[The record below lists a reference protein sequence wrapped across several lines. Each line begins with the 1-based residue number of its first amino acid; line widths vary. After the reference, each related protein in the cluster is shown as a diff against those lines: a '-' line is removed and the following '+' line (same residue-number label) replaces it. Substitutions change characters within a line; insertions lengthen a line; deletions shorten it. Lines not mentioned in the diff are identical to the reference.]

1 MSKEI
6 SPVNTNIESKQ
17 TEAEFREFEELVS
30 KNLFWDSHA
39 GIFPAPDADLSGL
52 LAWRDADV
60 NYVSINVG
68 FDVIDWQTTFRTL
81 VAYRYRLVE
90 LAEFVSIISSVE
102 DILTAKREK
111 KLAVSFDIEGANA
124 LDGDLAMVSALHDL
138 GVRQMLL
145 AYNLGNMAAG
155 GCHDIDAGLTTFGRE
170 VVKEMNQVGMIVD
183 CSHVSHRAS
192 IEMMEISSQPVVFTH
207 SNPVAIWPHGR
218 NILDDQ
224 IRKCAVTGGVVGING
239 MGIFLG
245 ENDTSDRVYADHAC
259 YVADLVGPAHVGI
272 GLDYKPPS
280 KTAESL
286 GAILQAR
293 PDYWPSLTSIQN
305 QVYQARVTRTT
316 TGNMQNTIA
325 SGLVTRPPSRFSWR
339 KFLPCGKRGLDVDR
353 LSARNK

>member
-1 MSKEI
+1 M
-6 SPVNTNIESKQ
+6 NTKIETKQ
-17 TEAEFREFEELVS
+17 TEPALRKFEDLVS

-52 LAWRDADV
+52 LAWRDANV

-124 LDGDLAMVSALHDL
+124 LDCDLAMVSALHDL

-145 AYNLGNMAAG
+145 AYNLGNMAAS
-155 GCHDIDAGLTTFGRE
+155 GCHDIDAGLTPYGHE
-170 VVKEMNQVGMIVD
+170 VVKEMNRVGMIVD
-183 CSHVSHRAS
+183 CSHVSYRAT

-224 IRKCAVTGGVVGING
+224 IRKCAATGGVVGING

-280 KTAESL
+280 KTDENL
-286 GAILQAR
+286 GATLQAR
-293 PDYWPSLTSIQN
+293 PDYWPASQAYRTKSIQHVSPEQLPGICKILSLRGWSQDHLRGFLGEN
-305 QVYQARVTRTT
+305 FFRV
-316 TGNMQNTIA
+316 A
-325 SGLVTRPPSRFSWR
+325 SAVWM
-339 KFLPCGKRGLDVDR
+339 
-353 LSARNK
+353 